1 MIIFCTICF
10 AFWLKMKGQE
20 VEIRWKKGEILEPI
34 KKYIQ
39 YVLVSESW
47 CDLLWLWR
55 LEKPDTTFNHH
66 FQPLP
71 PLPFFFYGC
80 FHCACFL
87 NMFKSFHL
95 NDSDNW
101 IQKHFVIHISGLQTK
116 DSVDKVTRHGECN
129 VFSGQM
135 THVYFGSL
143 YQLPFSCRERKGE
156 FARL

>member
-1 MIIFCTICF
+1 
-10 AFWLKMKGQE
+10 MKDGRDIGANIE
-20 VEIRWKKGEILEPI
+20 AYSI
-34 KKYIQ
+34 Y
-39 YVLVSESW
+39 YVTSVFQLVRADVIY
-47 CDLLWLWR
+47 CDCDDQKSLT
-55 LEKPDTTFNHH
+55 KHSVINSN
-66 FQPLP
+66 PLP

-95 NDSDNW
+95 NDSDNL
-101 IQKHFVIHISGLQTK
+101 IQKHFVIYISGLQTK

-135 THVYFGSL
+135 THVSFGCL